1 MPFDCLARRTF
12 MGSIISQLVFWG
24 LVRNSAWF
32 VGVSAG
38 PEIGLG
44 SGTLTV
50 NQLSYNW
57 QAGDASLS
65 NQW

>member
-1 MPFDCLARRTF
+1 

-57 QAGDASLS
+57 QAGNASPS
-65 NQW
+65 NQ